1 VPSTCDALGGCRAV
15 TRDPAP
21 DPPATGIAARNA
33 VALVFPLN
41 GFCFA
46 TLASRVP
53 DLRESLELSNGALGT
68 VLLAIAVG
76 AMAGM
81 PVAGHLIERW
91 GAGAV
96 LRMAAGLDLAGLVVA
111 GLLATAGSAVG
122 TAVGLFVYGVGAGVW
137 DVAMNVDGAAVE
149 RELGRSIMPRFHAGW
164 SLGTFSGAGVGAVA
178 AGVGVPLAVHYAV
191 APACAVALALVA
203 SRRLLPAQAAD
214 RTEPG
219 TGGSAW
225 LEPRTLAI
233 GLMVLAF
240 ALAEGAANDWL
251 ALGLVDGYG
260 ARHWVG
266 VLGFALFV
274 AAMTLGRVL
283 GPIALDRLGRVPSLL
298 GSAAASAVG
307 VMVVVWSGM
316 AALAVAGIVLWGLGA
331 ALGFP
336 VGMSAAGDDP
346 TRAPR
351 RVGAVSTIGYGAF
364 LGGPPLLGFVGN
376 QVGTLDSLLVIAAAM
391 VPAALLVIS
400 VRRPVPARAYPAAER
415 SS

>member
-1 VPSTCDALGGCRAV
+1 V
-15 TRDPAP
+15 TPDPAP
-21 DPPATGIAARNA
+21 VRPARATAARNA

-53 DLRESLELSNGALGT
+53 DLRESLDLSNGALGT

-81 PVAGHLIERW
+81 PVAGRLIERW

-96 LRMAAGLDLAGLVVA
+96 LRMAAGLDLAGLVLA
-111 GLLATAGSAVG
+111 GLLATAGSAPG
-122 TAVGLFVYGVGAGVW
+122 TAAGLFVYGVGAGVW

-164 SLGTFSGAGVGAVA
+164 SLGTFSGAGVGVVA
-178 AGVGVPLAVHYAV
+178 AGIGVPLAVHYAV
-191 APACAVALALVA
+191 APACAVALAVVA
-203 SRRLLPAQAAD
+203 SRRLLPAQVSD
-214 RTEPG
+214 RNEPRA
-219 TGGSAW
+219 GGSAW

-266 VLGFALFV
+266 VLGFAVFV
-274 AAMTLGRVL
+274 ASMTLGRLV
-283 GPIALDRLGRVPSLL
+283 GPIALDRFGRVPSLL

-307 VMVVVWSGM
+307 VMVVVWTGT
-316 AALAVAGIVLWGLGA
+316 AVLAVVGIVLWGLGA

-346 TRAPR
+346 ARAPR
-351 RVGAVSTIGYGAF
+351 RVGVVSTIGYGAF

-376 QVGTLDSLLVIAAAM
+376 HVGTLDSLLVIAVAM
-391 VPAALLVIS
+391 VPAALLVVS
-400 VRRPVPARAYPAAER
+400 VRRPRPTRPGTMRACRPPSMPR
-415 SS
+415 